1 MPRLILGHTTD
12 KSVKI
17 WVRASSRWP
26 VTFLRIFNSSGK
38 QELGQAT
45 IETLDSE
52 FYTATHEF
60 NNLTPDTEFLV
71 KVYFG
76 KSTTDSVDSLI
87 RDAYT
92 EGRFKTFPTASN
104 KPFTFLLGS
113 CNLHSL
119 GILERPDQSW
129 VSISRVASS
138 TNSRFMIH
146 AGDQIYA
153 DIPFKPDS
161 SLDHYRAKYLD
172 AWDDCVPAKK
182 VLTELP
188 HYMIL
193 DDHEIIN
200 DYESGRSEVGST
212 LPRVALKVYWEFQHS
227 HNPVTIGS
235 PSQYYYNFN
244 YGDVHFF
251 VLDTRTSRISRLKQ
265 MIDEPQ
271 LQALLDWMSL
281 HKNDTKFVVTSV
293 PFVGVVKD
301 PGQDK
306 WCSSVYKD
314 QRERI
319 LKHVLNN
326 RINGLTFLTGDMH
339 TSYCA
344 DMQIS
349 DSSGNSSIIH
359 ELMSSPINQFT
370 PSLPLEFYY
379 ESPHHE
385 NSGDIQFTSTIRAGS
400 YYGGHSNVMSITV
413 ASGKPT
419 QFNIYRTTS
428 DSIVPVLKGKI

>member
-1 MPRLILGHTTD
+1 
-12 KSVKI
+12 V
-17 WVRASSRWP
+17 A
-26 VTFLRIFNSSGK
+26 FLRLFNSSGK
-38 QELGQAT
+38 QQVGKDIPP

-52 FYTATHEF
+52 FYTAVHEF
-60 NNLTPDTEFLV
+60 DGLAPDTEFLV
-71 KVYFG
+71 KVAFG
-76 KSTTDSVDSLI
+76 KNKTDSADALI

-92 EGRFKTFPTASN
+92 EGRFKTYPATSN
-104 KPFTFLLGS
+104 KPFTFMLGS

-129 VSISRVASS
+129 VSISRIAAS
-138 TNSRFMIH
+138 TKSRFMIH

-153 DIPFKPDS
+153 DIPLKPES

-172 AWDDCVPAKK
+172 AWDDCVPARK

-200 DYESGRSEVGST
+200 DYESGRSELGST

-227 HNPVTIGS
+227 HNPQTTGA

-251 VLDTRTSRISRLKQ
+251 VLDTRTSRISSLKQ

-281 HKNDTKFVVTSV
+281 HKSKTKFVITSV
-293 PFVGVVKD
+293 PFVGVVKN

-306 WCSSVYKD
+306 WCSPAYKV

-319 LKHVLNN
+319 IKHVLDDN
-326 RINGLTFLTGDMH
+326 IDDLTFLTGDMH

-344 DMQIS
+344 DMQVS
-349 DSSGNSSIIH
+349 DNTGNSKVIH

-370 PSLPLEFYY
+370 PSLPLEFHY
-379 ESPHHE
+379 ESPSPVI
-385 NSGDIQFTSTIRAGS
+385 SGNIKYTSTIRSGS

-413 ASGKPT
+413 TNGKPT

-428 DSIVPVLKGKI
+428 NSIAPVIKGNI